1 MFNCPAHFTRLV
13 NSTWIKTQ
21 TFIKL
26 DCGSQYPISPKT
38 NREPTD
44 KCLGRI
50 EGVHLVALGR
60 LEARG
65 SAAASASR
73 GAHLPLSPSGHL
85 SPSPRVPPS
94 AARPCGSRRRDAC
107 GRSHASRVA
116 TPGRVR
122 CVRNR
127 FNFYKGC
134 FPRDNPDG
142 KDVRYNNIA
151 AREMFESSPWDLQAV
166 CLDSHLVCNIRAQSI
181 PLT

>member
-1 MFNCPAHFTRLV
+1 MFNCTVHFTRLV
-13 NSTWIKTQ
+13 NSTLIKTQ
-21 TFIKL
+21 TSIKL
-26 DCGSQYPISPKT
+26 DCGSQYPIPPKT

-60 LEARG
+60 PEARG
-65 SAAASASR
+65 SAASASR
-73 GAHLPLSPSGHL
+73 GAHLPLSPSGRL

-107 GRSHASRVA
+107 GRSPASRVA

-142 KDVRYNNIA
+142 NDERYNSIA
-151 AREMFESSPWDLQAV
+151 TREMFESSP
-166 CLDSHLVCNIRAQSI
+166 
-181 PLT
+181 

>member
-1 MFNCPAHFTRLV
+1 MFNCTVHFTWLV

-21 TFIKL
+21 TSMKL
-26 DCGSQYPISPKT
+26 DCGSQYPIPPKT

-65 SAAASASR
+65 SAASASR
-73 GAHLPLSPSGHL
+73 GAHLPLSPSGRL

-107 GRSHASRVA
+107 GRSPASRVA

-122 CVRNR
+122 CVWNR
-127 FNFYKGC
+127 FNFYNSGS
-134 FPRDNPDG
+134 FPRDNPDV
-142 KDVRYNNIA
+142 KDVRYNSIA
-151 AREMFESSPWDLQAV
+151 TREMFESSPWDLQAV

-181 PLT
+181 LLA